1 MRAVFSAWLTSGILA
16 VMALLA
22 LKALAPAAGEGGP
35 VDEYAQVLR
44 VHLPW
49 LLSCVLM
56 AVAAGSYVRDRVTG
70 FGRALAA
77 LPAPVLGA
85 LAAAFIGVPWSGTPV
100 GLTLHL
106 IEAVLGVILGL
117 ALSTALSRREE
128 TGGAHTREHGQW
140 RRDRR

>member
-1 MRAVFSAWLTSGILA
+1 MRAVLSAWLTSGVLA

-22 LKALAPAAGEGGP
+22 LKALAPVDGDGGP

-49 LLSCVLM
+49 LVFCVLM
-56 AVAAGSYVRDRVTG
+56 AVAAGSYVRDWATG

-77 LPAPVLGA
+77 LPAPVLGG
-85 LAAAFIGVPWSGTPV
+85 LATAFIGVPSSGTAV
-100 GLTLHL
+100 GLILHL

-117 ALSTALSRREE
+117 ALSKALSQRWDA
-128 TGGAHTREHGQW
+128 GGANTREHGEW
-140 RRDRR
+140 RRNR